1 MDVIY
6 EREPHKADDIFWVT
20 IVSSLKINPQ
30 LDRSSDNAKKIKID
44 PLIIGFGNLNRH
56 IER

>member
-1 MDVIY
+1 MILDFLKLFLMDVVY

-30 LDRSSDNAKKIKID
+30 LDRSSDNAKKIK
-44 PLIIGFGNLNRH
+44 LIH
-56 IER
+56 